1 MQKLFNKQVFCSF
14 FLMAI
19 MTLTQAVVMAQDSS
33 VSSTSTTSTTS
44 TSTTNI
50 QPWMWVVGGVIVLII
65 ILALLRGNRSSDSVV
80 VTKER
85 IKE

>member
-1 MQKLFNKQVFCSF
+1 
-14 FLMAI
+14 MAI
-19 MTLTQAVVMAQDSS
+19 MTLIQAVVMAQDSS

-44 TSTTNI
+44 TTATNI
-50 QPWMWVVGGVIVLII
+50 QPWMWVIGGVIVLII
-65 ILALLRGNRSSDSVV
+65 ILALLRGNRSDSVV